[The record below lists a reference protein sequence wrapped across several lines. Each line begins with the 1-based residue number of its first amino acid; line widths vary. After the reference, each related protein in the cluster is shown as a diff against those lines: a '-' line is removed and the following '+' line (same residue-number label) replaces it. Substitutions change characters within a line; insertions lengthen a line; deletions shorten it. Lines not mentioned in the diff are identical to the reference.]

1 MSKGLS
7 AGTFTG
13 ADRSAL
19 RRLVRPGWLV
29 LHLVA
34 LVGFAGCVGLG
45 RWQWQRAEELGRIQN
60 YSYALEWWL
69 FAAFAVFLWLKTMA
83 DTLEDAAAPDEEQA
97 SEPARPT
104 AAPAPVVDDEDDPE
118 LAAYNRHLAALHE
131 KHQAQQ

>member
-34 LVGFAGCVGLG
+34 LVGFVGCVGLG

-69 FAAFAVFLWLKTMA
+69 FAAFAVFLWVKTMA
-83 DTLEDAAAPDEEQA
+83 DSLEEPDDDLGAETEQA
-97 SEPARPT
+97 VALP
-104 AAPAPVVDDEDDPE
+104 PVTEQDDEDDPE
-118 LAAYNRHLAALHE
+118 LAAYNRHLRELHAR
-131 KHQAQQ
+131 AQGDR